1 MSPPVLTGR
10 PGGRNAAKIRAALSL
25 WGRIFAAGYDAVS
38 ASMERNFM
46 GDVRRD
52 LLANASGR
60 VIEIGSGT
68 GVNLQHYP
76 RTIEEL
82 VCTEPEEPMAKRL
95 GRKAADTDLPVRI
108 VKAGAEDLP
117 FEDDSFDTAVATLV
131 LCTVPD
137 PASSLRELARVLKPG
152 GRLFFIEHVRAQ
164 DPGLAKWQD
173 RLHPLW
179 LRFGHGCNCNRPTLD
194 TIEASPLRVEDFRRG
209 RIPKSPPIVRPLVTG
224 VAVAL

>member
-1 MSPPVLTGR
+1 MSLRKSIFAVTYDRMSRKAEEAG
-10 PGGRNAAKIRAALSL
+10 LSDL
-25 WGRIFAAGYDAVS
+25 RQGLLADVAGRI
-38 ASMERNFM
+38 
-46 GDVRRD
+46 
-52 LLANASGR
+52 L
-60 VIEIGSGT
+60 EIGGGT
-68 GVNLQHYP
+68 GANLPFYDGK
-76 RTIEEL
+76 IESL
-82 VCTEPEEPMAKRL
+82 VVTEPEPPMLRRL
-95 GRKAADTDLPVRI
+95 QRKARELAPLATVLRAP
-108 VKAGAEDLP
+108 AEDLP

-194 TIEASPLRVEDFRRG
+194 TIEASPLRVEEFRRG